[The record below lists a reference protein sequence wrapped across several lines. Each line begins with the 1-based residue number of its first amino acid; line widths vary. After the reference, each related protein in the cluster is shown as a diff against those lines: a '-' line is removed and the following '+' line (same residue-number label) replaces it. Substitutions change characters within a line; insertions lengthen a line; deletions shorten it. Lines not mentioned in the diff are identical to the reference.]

1 VQLFRTIRGRLI
13 LLALLAL
20 APLLAAFAH
29 VARNVQRVRAEAELT
44 ADLELARAAACAFA
58 AFVRDVS
65 RSALPLGESIASG
78 RPTPEEATEL
88 LEKTAA
94 AYTAVRELSW
104 VSAAGQ
110 VILSSNPRAVN
121 VQVADRDY
129 HLRILA
135 GDDEA
140 VSELLE
146 PRTGEDPSFIIA
158 RAIRAP
164 GGRLLGTVLAVI
176 APERLHEST
185 FNMVRARGA
194 AFSVLDRSGR
204 LVFRWPEAEF
214 AWSERAGAMR
224 QEIVRRA
231 LRGEEATGAFVGE
244 AGDER
249 VGAAVPVPGV
259 GWVAR
264 ASRGTAAPIWRE
276 HLRAGAVAILAAVA
290 SLGASALF
298 GRRLV
303 RALRAL
309 EDHADALGR
318 GEEAPRGPPSRVPE
332 LARLAETTARMAERL
347 GASRRALQTAFESA
361 PAGIALLDGE
371 TLRGRWANR
380 AWLDLLDEPHR
391 SAGVAG
397 VPIEELLPG
406 AEAFGLV
413 HELRRAAA
421 GAPPHPSSEVR
432 LDRLDRGPSW
442 WRWSV
447 RALPSTDRQGGRD
460 LLVLA
465 TDVTEQVT
473 ARRRVEEDRRRL
485 EAVLEALPVGVVI
498 ADRDGRIVETNEA
511 ARAIWGGVLPG
522 SPERIVGWW
531 TDSGAP
537 LRAEDWVLARAL
549 SRGETSMG
557 EMVDVQRADGA
568 RATVLTG
575 AVPIRGGG
583 GAIVGA
589 VAAIQDMSELRRAQR
604 RERILLDAGAVL
616 AETLE
621 LDEAAARLARFA
633 VPLVADYCGI
643 DEVLPDGTLRLV
655 ALAHPD
661 PAQEASAR
669 AAIARLG
676 AEGGR
681 ALVRRAV
688 AERVTVHVADVAA
701 ARDVAGGAAEH
712 LAELRRIGVRSWI
725 AVPLVASG
733 TTIGSLTLATAD
745 SGRTLDADDA
755 RLAEELAGRVAQ
767 ALENARLFGEVQAA
781 VRARDEV
788 LSVVSHDL
796 RNPLGVVTL
805 GARVIAALPDGPDAL
820 ERARASGRRI
830 QAAAERMARLIG
842 DLLDL
847 AALREGRL
855 AVERVACAPADLL
868 REAMEESR
876 GAATARGLEL
886 ASEAEP
892 GLPRVDCDRGRVL
905 QILGNLI
912 SNAVKATERGFV
924 RVSAARREGE
934 VEFRVAD
941 SGPGI
946 SPEEQARL
954 FERFS
959 RGSNAGYPGTGL
971 GLAIAR
977 GLVEAHGGRIWVESR
992 PGEGA
997 TFRFTLPVLAARRG
1011 EDGAQAGGT
1020 LGPGEAAAGAR

>member
-1 VQLFRTIRGRLI
+1 
-13 LLALLAL
+13 
-20 APLLAAFAH
+20 
-29 VARNVQRVRAEAELT
+29 
-44 ADLELARAAACAFA
+44 
-58 AFVRDVS
+58 
-65 RSALPLGESIASG
+65 
-78 RPTPEEATEL
+78 
-88 LEKTAA
+88 
-94 AYTAVRELSW
+94 
-104 VSAAGQ
+104 
-110 VILSSNPRAVN
+110 
-121 VQVADRDY
+121 
-129 HLRILA
+129 
-135 GDDEA
+135 
-140 VSELLE
+140 
-146 PRTGEDPSFIIA
+146 
-158 RAIRAP
+158 
-164 GGRLLGTVLAVI
+164 
-176 APERLHEST
+176 
-185 FNMVRARGA
+185 
-194 AFSVLDRSGR
+194 
-204 LVFRWPEAEF
+204 VFRWPWAAL
-214 AWSERAGAMR
+214 AWSERAGGTR
-224 QEIVRRA
+224 QELVRRA

-244 AGDER
+244 EGDDR
-249 VGAAVPVPGV
+249 IGAAVPVPGV

-264 ASRGTAAPIWRE
+264 ASRSARAAAAPAWRE
-276 HLRAGAVAILAAVA
+276 HLRAGAVALLAAVA

-303 RALRAL
+303 RALQAL

-318 GEEAPRGPPSRVPE
+318 GESAPAGSPSHVPE

-371 TLRGRWANR
+371 TLRARWANR
-380 AWLDLLDEPHR
+380 AWLELLDEPHR
-391 SAGVAG
+391 SGGVAG
-397 VPIEELLPG
+397 VAIEELLPG

-413 HELRRAAA
+413 HELRAAAA
-421 GAPPHPSSEVR
+421 GAAPHPSSEVR
-432 LDRLDRGPSW
+432 LDRLDRAPSW

-447 RALPSTDRQGGRD
+447 RALPSTDRTGGRD

-522 SPERIVGWW
+522 SPGRIVGSW
-531 TDSGAP
+531 TDSGIP
-537 LRAEDWVLARAL
+537 LRAEDWALARAL
-549 SRGETSMG
+549 SRGERAGG
-557 EMVDVQRADGA
+557 ELVDVERADGG

-589 VAAIQDMSELRRAQR
+589 VAAFQDVSELRRAQR
-604 RERILLDAGAVL
+604 RERILFDAGAVL

-621 LDEAAARLARFA
+621 LDEAASRLARFA

-661 PAQEASAR
+661 PAQEAEAR
-669 AAIARLG
+669 AVVTRLG
-676 AEGGR
+676 AAGGR
-681 ALVRRAV
+681 ALVRRAL
-688 AERVTVHVADVAA
+688 AGRVTVHVPDLAA
-701 ARDVAGGAAEH
+701 AHDDVDGAEH
-712 LAELRRIGVRSWI
+712 LAELRRLGVRSWI

-733 TTIGSLTLATAD
+733 TTVGLLTLATAD

-755 RLAEELAGRVAQ
+755 RLAEELGGRAAQ
-767 ALENARLFGEVQAA
+767 ALENARLFGAVQAA
-781 VRARDEV
+781 VRARDDV

-805 GARVIAALPDGPDAL
+805 GARVIAALPAAPDAL
-820 ERARASGRRI
+820 ERARANGRRI
-830 QAAAERMARLIG
+830 QAAAERMGRLIG

-855 AVERVACAPADLL
+855 AVSRAACAPADLL
-868 REAMEESR
+868 REAVEESR
-876 GAATARGLEL
+876 GAAAARGLEL
-886 ASEAEP
+886 AFHAAP
-892 GLPRVDCDRGRVL
+892 GLPPVACDHGRVL
-905 QILGNLI
+905 QILGNLV
-912 SNAVKATERGFV
+912 SNAVKATERGHV
-924 RVSAARREGE
+924 RVSAARSGGE
-934 VEFRVAD
+934 VEFEVAD

-997 TFRFTLPVLAARRG
+997 TFRFTLPVLDPGARRG
-1011 EDGAQAGGT
+1011 EGGPQAGGA